1 MFVAGSTRNAEHV
14 VPMMNDARQL
24 PRLVVAAVGLDTKHN
39 VTRGDSVTDLS
50 FNQVLD
56 ACSAGGSSAL
66 TSVTELVAA
75 GGPHAAVAPARYVD
89 SRGQAIFAYETRF
102 IDDGPKLTVVID
114 QKQSQLNRVEA
125 VIEQAIADGHPL
137 FGAVP
142 RVEVTYRGD
151 GGSYSDLSLPH
162 RVFDGHI
169 RAGSLDGQPV
179 TASAAYRAARDASP
193 GNARA
198 LLEFAPT
205 ALVFG
210 GWDSTRRSRQGR
222 YRSALVGEIVGV
234 LSEQDRHAPEPRRG
248 GARVDPVG
256 MSVQLSG
263 EDLLSLVNEQKSEL
277 SPKLIEKVEKAA
289 KARAAKGNSGSVLG
303 LGGIPPALESLGAVS
318 CSRII
323 RTHVLSFAALRQL
336 RFGAGVE
343 GDAACRALLAAY
355 ALAGLARSDS
365 ELSLRANCDL
375 LESAPTQVRLD
386 ARHGQ
391 FVELAPLSIDAADAV
406 FEEALTTARRVA
418 DVNWSGQ
425 VFEVVGNPLVAGSAV
440 ADAGEE

>member
-1 MFVAGSTRNAEHV
+1 M
-14 VPMMNDARQL
+14 
-24 PRLVVAAVGLDTKHN
+24 
-39 VTRGDSVTDLS
+39 
-50 FNQVLD
+50 
-56 ACSAGGSSAL
+56 
-66 TSVTELVAA
+66 TELVAA
-75 GGPHAAVAPARYVD
+75 GGSHAAVAPARYVD
-89 SRGQAIFAYETRF
+89 KRGEAIYAYETRF
-102 IDDGPKLTVVID
+102 IDGGPQLTVVID

-125 VIEQAIADGHPL
+125 AIQQAISEGHPL
-137 FGAVP
+137 FGTVP
-142 RVEVTYRGD
+142 RVEVTYQGE
-151 GGSYSDLSLPH
+151 GGSFTDLDLPH

-169 RAGSLDGQPV
+169 RAGTVDGQAV
-179 TASAAYRAARDASP
+179 TATEAYRAARDASP
-193 GNARA
+193 ANARA

-205 ALVFG
+205 TLVFG

-234 LSEQDRHAPEPRRG
+234 LSEQDRGVPESRRG

-263 EDLLSLVNEQKSEL
+263 EDLLSLVNDQKTEL

-303 LGGIPPALESLGAVS
+303 LGGIPPTLESLGAVS

-336 RFGAGVE
+336 RFGSGAD

-375 LESAPTQVRLD
+375 IEAAVPQVRLD

-391 FVELAPLSIDAADAV
+391 FVELTALSIAAADAV
-406 FEEALTTARRVA
+406 FEEALATARRVA

-425 VFEVVGNPLVAGSAV
+425 IFEVVGNPLVAGSAI
-440 ADAGEE
+440 ADSGEE